1 MAQQK
6 LAQPVSRLQLILLGR
21 LSSPHQIPQCFMR
34 RVWDPHRRQFP
45 GAVTA
50 RQLLR
55 IAAVCFDP
63 VPGLG
68 GDQARRYHFTDN
80 PQLRELP
87 VEHIPRRTRLIASL
101 DLLDRAQFVNQLANR
116 LQPVRYYP
124 MGARRP

>member
-1 MAQQK
+1 
-6 LAQPVSRLQLILLGR
+6 
-21 LSSPHQIPQCFMR
+21 MR

-55 IAAVCFDP
+55 IAAVCLDP

-80 PQLRELP
+80 SQLRELP
-87 VEHIPRRTRLIASL
+87 VEHIPRRTRFIASL

-124 MGARRP
+124 MGANLSARFGYCDCNRIGMDI